1 MGLPA
6 FSGYAEQYCADE
18 WFAARERMLTPKELT
33 WACSTI
39 WDEIMRAKGPRQQ
52 NKPENVSSLIPQED
66 AGGLLGRAATMSA
79 PVPVLGDVMG
89 LLNDAQMYRTK
100 PEERTPGNFALTALG
115 ALPFVPAMA
124 GTFAGVGA
132 KTADVAALG
141 KAQAMAKANADP
153 VEVWKATGWT
163 DQFPDKKWRF
173 EIPDNKAK
181 RSEQLMHSQID
192 TMRPDDGIRPMG
204 KRPIPCCHDDLRNAY
219 PSLDNIRVAANVH
232 PFVAIQRG
240 HTAVPMSSAGSK
252 LAFSTGLGRQHKIYH
267 SARNT
272 ARYTAARRI
281 GWRQFA
287 RRIATSSTKRCRQ
300 ITQSGAKGV

>member
-1 MGLPA
+1 
-6 FSGYAEQYCADE
+6 
-18 WFAARERMLTPKELT
+18 
-33 WACSTI
+33 
-39 WDEIMRAKGPRQQ
+39 MRAKGPRQQ

-141 KAQAMAKANADP
+141 KAQAMVKAGADP

-173 EIPDNKAK
+173 EIPDNAAK
-181 RSEQLMHSQID
+181 IETTDASRETSIQGRII
-192 TMRPDDGIRPMG
+192 GI
-204 KRPIPCCHDDLRNAY
+204 
-219 PSLDNIRVAANVH
+219 
-232 PFVAIQRG
+232 
-240 HTAVPMSSAGSK
+240 
-252 LAFSTGLGRQHKIYH
+252 
-267 SARNT
+267 
-272 ARYTAARRI
+272 
-281 GWRQFA
+281 
-287 RRIATSSTKRCRQ
+287 
-300 ITQSGAKGV
+300 